1 MKQIRKRIF
10 SLLLAVVMVVGLSPA
25 GTLLHGLSLRASAE
39 SYSGECGTNVTWDL
53 DTETGVLT
61 ISGTG
66 NMHNYTAADYSSG
79 KHTGNSPWFPY
90 RTCINTV
97 IIDNGVTIIG
107 EFAFAWLENLTS
119 VSIPNT
125 IAKIKYGAF
134 YGCNSLTSCTIP
146 DSVTS
151 ISSGVFIGCTSL
163 ISIVIPDS
171 VTTIGSYAFS
181 GLGNII
187 YSGSENGETWGAKF
201 ANKYPEGYFIFDS
214 AEKKT
219 LLWCCK
225 ELTGS
230 VTIPDSVT
238 QIGSN
243 AFDGCACLTDITI
256 PSGVSAIGAGAFRSC
271 TGLLSLTFNAADC
284 VYTGMNSSSSYFD
297 YPFFSCTALRSVT
310 FGETVRIIPSNMLYG
325 CEGLTNVTISNGV
338 TQIGSYA
345 FGYCEALADV
355 NIPDSV
361 TYIGDYAFCRTS
373 LTDVTIGNGVKQIGN
388 VAFSGCPLLSHVTLG
403 DAVECIGRGAFSW
416 SPLSSV
422 FIPRSVREIGE
433 AAFACGIPSEY
444 NLDIFTPTL
453 QTIEVD
459 PENNYF
465 CVRDGVL
472 FNKAQTA
479 LIQYPNADPRTE
491 YVIPDSVACVGNYY
505 DFFCCTNLERVHI
518 PSCVTFINCNA
529 FTGCTSLSL
538 ICSDAANDELEWIAE
553 ENGIEFR
560 VCEGHSVR
568 VAGDANGDGVLDL
581 KDVIRIRRFLAGGW
595 NVTLIESA
603 ADVNADGAVTLQ
615 DAVLI
620 LRSLAGGW
628 DVTLQ

>member
-1 MKQIRKRIF
+1 MIQIRKRIL
-10 SLLLAVVMVVGLSPA
+10 SLLLAVVMVCGLAPIGELSKIDWP
-25 GTLLHGLSLRASAE
+25 TLPDGAVSSYVNDGIGAIKSAASWLGERLHGLSLRASAQT
-39 SYSGECGTNVTWDL
+39 YSGNCGASGSNVTWSL

-66 NMHNYTAADYSSG
+66 AMKLYDSWYTYRSSI
-79 KHTGNSPWFPY
+79 K
-90 RTCINTV
+90 TV
-97 IIDNGVTIIG
+97 TIGSGVT
-107 EFAFAWLENLTS
+107 
-119 VSIPNT
+119 T
-125 IAKIKYGAF
+125 ICGYAF
-134 YGCNSLTSCTIP
+134 YN
-146 DSVTS
+146 
-151 ISSGVFIGCTSL
+151 CTSL
-163 ISIVIPDS
+163 
-171 VTTIGSYAFS
+171 
-181 GLGNII
+181 
-187 YSGSENGETWGAKF
+187 
-201 ANKYPEGYFIFDS
+201 AN
-214 AEKKT
+214 
-219 LLWCCK
+219 
-225 ELTGS
+225 

-238 QIGSN
+238 QIGDS
-243 AFDGCACLTDITI
+243 AFEKCTCITDMTI
-256 PSGVSAIGAGAFRSC
+256 PSGVTSIGTGAFRNC
-271 TGLLSLTFNAADC
+271 TGLLSLTFNAANC
-284 VYTGMNSSSSYFD
+284 MIAGMNSSSMPNDSA
-297 YPFFSCTALRSVT
+297 FFGCTALRTVT
-310 FGETVRIIPSNMLYG
+310 IGETVETIPAYMMYG
-325 CEGLTNVTISNGV
+325 CLYSCAGSPTVTISNGV

-345 FGYCEALADV
+345 FGYSDLAYV

-595 NVTLIESA
+595 NVTLIEA
-603 ADVNADGAVTLQ
+603 ASDVDADRAVTLQ